1 MMKKEV
7 FSCRS
12 IWCKK
17 WSTIIMKTGWYFA
30 TNNMAQYLVV
40 ELIYL
45 LLTTAIIITWVMRS
59 FQLHTIVKDLTNMSG
74 TKIVTEH
81 SVELQ
86 KDTNLELRN
95 IKYFMCFTIESKL
108 INPKLSIIFI
118 IQLKSCIYW
127 LHNINK
133 CKEKII

>member
-1 MMKKEV
+1 
-7 FSCRS
+7 
-12 IWCKK
+12 
-17 WSTIIMKTGWYFA
+17 
-30 TNNMAQYLVV
+30 
-40 ELIYL
+40 
-45 LLTTAIIITWVMRS
+45 
-59 FQLHTIVKDLTNMSG
+59 MSG

-118 IQLKSCIYW
+118 IQLKSCIYL
-127 LHNINK
+127 LHLINK